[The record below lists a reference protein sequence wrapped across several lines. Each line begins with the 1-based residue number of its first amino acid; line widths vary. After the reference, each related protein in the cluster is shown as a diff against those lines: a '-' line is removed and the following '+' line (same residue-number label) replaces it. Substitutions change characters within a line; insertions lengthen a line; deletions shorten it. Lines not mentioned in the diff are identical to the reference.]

1 MLRFIAATVL
11 WGLRSQGFICY
22 PRRCSRGKLPT
33 RVHVSR
39 GTAVRNN
46 IRVLTWPVVVSV
58 LFLLVIGIGVAAYM
72 AFGPGVNL
80 LGWTG
85 SQPSDSEE
93 ATPAQEDPTE
103 KTSPGPPPS
112 TASVSPDSP
121 PDPAFDK
128 LLPELERRTEN
139 VNLLLP
145 AKLLSVLKN
154 VAVDRDHEGDGYGI
168 AFFRKPPENV
178 VEGWGGAEVYG
189 TLRAAP
195 EEKEVS
201 NEYFEATSVETFEM
215 PDGAEATLRRMEP
228 LQEQRGTQG
237 PFWEGKFRE
246 GNHAYTLILL
256 DDTSRDMAA
265 QVLSTIVEVPQE
277 GRSGSTNPTGS
288 EASVRRAV
296 EDYYEAVDREDWD
309 YTYDNLDSLTRRL
322 FTKEE
327 WEEKNQWFADNEQR
341 KLSSVSVKVGS
352 ITEGGLAEVTVDRTF
367 DDGSSLSRKT
377 YFIQEHGSW
386 KHRFTQKEK
395 DIFMPG
401 LPYEEFVEAQ

>member
-1 MLRFIAATVL
+1 VVAYAAL
-11 WGLRSQGFICY
+11 
-22 PRRCSRGKLPT
+22 
-33 RVHVSR
+33 
-39 GTAVRNN
+39 
-46 IRVLTWPVVVSV
+46 
-58 LFLLVIGIGVAAYM
+58 
-72 AFGPGVNL
+72 GPGTNL

-103 KTSPGPPPS
+103 ETSPVSPS
-112 TASVSPDSP
+112 TTASVSPDSP
-121 PDPAFDK
+121 PDPTFDK

-145 AKLLSVLKN
+145 AELPSTLDN
-154 VAVDRDHEGDGYGI
+154 VAIDPNLQGNRYGI
-168 AFFRKPPENV
+168 AFFREPQENV
-178 VEGWGGAEVYG
+178 LKSGGRAEIYG

-195 EEKEVS
+195 VEEEVS

-228 LQEQRGTQG
+228 VQEQRGTQG

-265 QVLSTIVEVPQE
+265 QVLSTIIEVPQE
-277 GRSGSTNPTGS
+277 EEKSGSTNPTGS
-288 EASVRRAV
+288 EASARRAAA
-296 EDYYEAVDREDWD
+296 DYYEAVDREDWD

-327 WEEKNQWFADNEQR
+327 WEEKNQWFAEDEQR
-341 KLSSVSVKVGS
+341 RLSSLSVKVGS
-352 ITEGGLAEVTVDRTF
+352 ITNGGLAEVTVDRTF
-367 DDGSSLSRKT
+367 DDGSSLSRNT
-377 YFIQEHGSW
+377 YFFQEDGSW
-386 KHRFTQKEK
+386 KHRLTQEEK
-395 DIFMPG
+395 GIFMPG
-401 LPYEEFVEAQ
+401 LPFEEFVEAQ